1 MNKLLSM
8 ELKRAAKSPIL
19 WLGVI
24 AVIAV
29 NVNEILLTGYGFKTF
44 TTTFLLEIV
53 PLICVI
59 AKDGEVL
66 VFCEVKYR
74 SDTRKGEPAEAVGIK
89 KQQTIYKCA
98 AAYLQEYGIGEMPC
112 RFDVIS
118 ILGREICLIQDAF

>member
-1 MNKLLSM
+1 MGNQRQIGREYEKMAAEYLKACGFQILSCNY
-8 ELKRAAKSPIL
+8 RCRY
-19 WLGVI
+19 G
-24 AVIAV
+24 
-29 NVNEILLTGYGFKTF
+29 EIDL
-44 TTTFLLEIV
+44 
-53 PLICVI
+53 I
-59 AKDGEVL
+59 AKDGEML

-118 ILGREICLIQDAF
+118 ILGREICLIRDAF